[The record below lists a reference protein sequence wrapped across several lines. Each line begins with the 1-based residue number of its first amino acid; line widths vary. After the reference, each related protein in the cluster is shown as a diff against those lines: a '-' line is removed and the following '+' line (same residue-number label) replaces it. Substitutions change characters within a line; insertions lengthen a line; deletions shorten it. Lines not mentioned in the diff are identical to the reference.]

1 MNVLGVL
8 GHRWISEYALTTLK
22 TLPPCYITE
31 VIFDDGSRKP
41 IAEIKGNERSI
52 RAVEVFFKD
61 RNQDKDPFRYEVY
74 TDLHTCFVNRFFDD
88 CLMRHRNPED
98 VEKRSILVS
107 ERDLKKMRQ
116 DVYWR
121 VRKTLGL
128 KDVSCEQYEKT
139 DIYMYRNEFKQEGF
153 ERLCEFIKN
162 ADPDGIGISIR
173 LHIDNANGD
182 QLEKTLIDL
191 AMIEA
196 SMG

>member
-1 MNVLGVL
+1 
-8 GHRWISEYALTTLK
+8 
-22 TLPPCYITE
+22 
-31 VIFDDGSRKP
+31 
-41 IAEIKGNERSI
+41 
-52 RAVEVFFKD
+52 
-61 RNQDKDPFRYEVY
+61 
-74 TDLHTCFVNRFFDD
+74 
-88 CLMRHRNPED
+88 MRHRNPED

-173 LHIDNANGD
+173 LHIENANGY
-182 QLEKTLIDL
+182 QLEKSLLDL

-196 SMG
+196 SMPAALAIATVDPTSLLFILEAGFCCAVVAHARP